1 MLREGIE
8 MKSETVLQFSRVAQA
23 ARAILLILVVI
34 SLALVLVAKLRHS
47 DEAAP
52 FGGTGRPAPGHG
64 FQGPVPV

>member
-1 MLREGIE
+1 MNPEAP
-8 MKSETVLQFSRVAQA
+8 LQFSPVAHV

-34 SLALVLVAKLRHS
+34 SLALALVGRMRHS

-52 FGGTGRPAPGHG
+52 MGGSGRPAPGHS